1 MSHQIGKR
9 EGDKS
14 HLSNDIMFPIP
25 EFGRSAFMRL
35 LLAWLQ
41 HLLIVL
47 PAIATLYVSSIPS
60 PGVYVGYILLALL
73 ILRLTVLAPAT
84 AYFLLPIQIIGYGW
98 LCNVYGG
105 LLFFLIYSGLVSA
118 FLYFRKPVEIV
129 VMVILSIV
137 TLNSVVMDNGTLT
150 LWVVNLVWL
159 ALTLLLTELYTV
171 NRKQGRFERLY
182 DSLLESHDLLEQ
194 ERART
199 LEYARKVEDYAQ
211 VEERS
216 RIATE
221 LHDDLGHR
229 LIRVKMMTEAVLQLM
244 EHDPLQAKHM
254 LEQVRGQMEESMNN
268 MRYTV
273 RKLQPPDVQN
283 VRRYA
288 LPRLIEDAG
297 RDLQIAV
304 SFEITG
310 RPLPLYPSV
319 EYVLYRNAQEA
330 ITNAVR
336 HGSATA
342 VEIELYFATDTV
354 TMNITNN
361 GKLPQDVS
369 YGMGLRGMQERLT
382 MLGGQLS
389 VSVERGF
396 VISTVVPYHEV
407 HSTRAEG
414 EKGID

>member
-1 MSHQIGKR
+1 
-9 EGDKS
+9 
-14 HLSNDIMFPIP
+14 
-25 EFGRSAFMRL
+25 MRL

-60 PGVYVGYILLALL
+60 PGEYVGYILLALL
-73 ILRLTVLAPAT
+73 ILRLTMFAPRA
-84 AYFLLPIQIIGYGW
+84 AFFLLPIQILGYGW

-105 LLFFLIYSGLVSA
+105 LLFFLIFSGLVSA
-118 FLYFRKPVEIV
+118 FLYFRKPVEIG

-137 TLNSVVMDNGTLT
+137 TLNSVVLDQSMKT
-150 LWVVNLVWL
+150 LWIVNLVWL
-159 ALTLLLTELYTV
+159 ALTLLLASNYIL
-171 NRKQGRFERLY
+171 NRKQERFERLY
-182 DSLLESHDLLEQ
+182 DALSNSHDQLEQ
-194 ERART
+194 ERTRM

-211 VEERS
+211 VEERG
-216 RIATE
+216 RIAIE

-244 EHDPLQAKHM
+244 EHDPQKAKHM

-268 MRYTV
+268 MRSTV
-273 RKLQPPDVQN
+273 RKLHPLEALN
-283 VRRYA
+283 TRRYA

-336 HGSATA
+336 HGGATA
-342 VEIELYFATDTV
+342 VEIELYFAPDIV

-369 YGMGLRGMQERLT
+369 YGMGLRGMQERLA
-382 MLGGQLS
+382 MLGGKLS
-389 VSVERGF
+389 VSLERGF
-396 VISTVVPYHEV
+396 VLSTVVPYHEV
-407 HSTRAEG
+407 HSARAEG
-414 EKGID
+414 E

>member
-1 MSHQIGKR
+1 
-9 EGDKS
+9 
-14 HLSNDIMFPIP
+14 
-25 EFGRSAFMRL
+25 MRL
-35 LLAWLQ
+35 MLAWLQ

-60 PGVYVGYILLALL
+60 PGEYVGYILLALL
-73 ILRLTVLAPAT
+73 ILRLTMLAPRA
-84 AYFLLPIQIIGYGW
+84 AFFLLPIQILGYGW

-105 LLFFLIYSGLVSA
+105 LLFFLIFSGLVSA
-118 FLYFRKPVEIV
+118 FLYFRKPVEIG

-137 TLNSVVMDNGTLT
+137 TLNSVDLDQSMMT
-150 LWVVNLVWL
+150 LWIVNLVWL
-159 ALTLLLTELYTV
+159 ALTLLLTAIYTV
-171 NRKQGRFERLY
+171 NSKQERFERLY
-182 DSLLESHDLLEQ
+182 DTLSNSHDQLEQ
-194 ERART
+194 ERTRM

-211 VEERS
+211 VEERG
-216 RIATE
+216 RIAIE

-229 LIRVKMMTEAVLQLM
+229 LIRVKIMTEAVLQLM
-244 EHDPLQAKHM
+244 EHDPLRAKHM

-268 MRYTV
+268 MRSTV
-273 RKLQPPDVQN
+273 RKLQPPDALN
-283 VRRYA
+283 ARRYA

-336 HGSATA
+336 HGGATA
-342 VEIELYFATDTV
+342 VEIELYFAPDTV

-369 YGMGLRGMQERLT
+369 YGMGLRGMQERLA

-396 VISTVVPYHEV
+396 VLSTVVPYHEL
-407 HSTRAEG
+407 HSARAEG
-414 EKGID
+414 E

>member
-1 MSHQIGKR
+1 
-9 EGDKS
+9 
-14 HLSNDIMFPIP
+14 
-25 EFGRSAFMRL
+25 MRL

-47 PAIATLYVSSIPS
+47 PAIGTLYVSSIPS
-60 PGVYVGYILLALL
+60 PDVYVSYILLALL
-73 ILRLTVLAPAT
+73 LARITAFAPKT

-105 LLFFLIYSGLVSA
+105 LLYVLLYSSLVTA
-118 FLYFRKPVEIV
+118 YLYFRKPVEIGA
-129 VMVILSIV
+129 MVILTIV
-137 TLNSVVMDNGTLT
+137 ALNMVVMDEGTLT
-150 LWVVNLVWL
+150 LWVVNLAWL
-159 ALTLLLTELYTV
+159 SLTLLLTAIFIV
-171 NRKQGRFERLY
+171 NRKQMRFEQLY
-182 DSLLESHDLLEQ
+182 DSLANSHDQLEQ
-194 ERART
+194 ERTRM
-199 LEYARKVEDYAQ
+199 LEYARKVENYAQ
-211 VEERS
+211 VEERG

-244 EHDPLQAKHM
+244 DHNPLQAKVM
-254 LEQVRGQMEESMNN
+254 LEQIRGQMEESMNN

-273 RKLQPPDVQN
+273 RKLQPSEAQN
-283 VRRYA
+283 ARRYA

-336 HGSATA
+336 HGGATA

-361 GKLPQDVS
+361 GMLPQDVT
-369 YGMGLRGMQERLT
+369 YGMGLQGMQERLA

-389 VSVERGF
+389 VSLERGF
-396 VISTVVPYHEV
+396 VISTVVPYHEG
-407 HSTRAEG
+407 HSAGAEG
-414 EKGID
+414 E

>member
-1 MSHQIGKR
+1 
-9 EGDKS
+9 
-14 HLSNDIMFPIP
+14 
-25 EFGRSAFMRL
+25 MRL
-35 LLAWLQ
+35 MLAWLQ

-60 PGVYVGYILLALL
+60 PGEYVGYILLALL
-73 ILRLTVLAPAT
+73 ILRLTMFAPRA
-84 AYFLLPIQIIGYGW
+84 AFFLLPIQILGYGW

-105 LLFFLIYSGLVSA
+105 LLFFLIFSGLVSA
-118 FLYFRKPVEIV
+118 FLYFRKPVEIG

-137 TLNSVVMDNGTLT
+137 TLNSVDLDQSMMT
-150 LWVVNLVWL
+150 LWIVNLVWL
-159 ALTLLLTELYTV
+159 ALTLLLTAIYTV
-171 NRKQGRFERLY
+171 NSKQERFERLY
-182 DSLLESHDLLEQ
+182 DTLSNSHDQLEQ
-194 ERART
+194 ERTRM

-211 VEERS
+211 VEERG
-216 RIATE
+216 RIAIE

-229 LIRVKMMTEAVLQLM
+229 LIRVKIMTEAVLQLM
-244 EHDPLQAKHM
+244 EHDPLRAKHM

-268 MRYTV
+268 MRSTV
-273 RKLQPPDVQN
+273 RKLQPPDALN
-283 VRRYA
+283 ARRYA

-336 HGSATA
+336 HGGATA
-342 VEIELYFATDTV
+342 VEIELYFAPDTV

-369 YGMGLRGMQERLT
+369 YGMGLRGMQERLA

-396 VISTVVPYHEV
+396 VLSTVVPYHEL
-407 HSTRAEG
+407 HSARAEG
-414 EKGID
+414 E